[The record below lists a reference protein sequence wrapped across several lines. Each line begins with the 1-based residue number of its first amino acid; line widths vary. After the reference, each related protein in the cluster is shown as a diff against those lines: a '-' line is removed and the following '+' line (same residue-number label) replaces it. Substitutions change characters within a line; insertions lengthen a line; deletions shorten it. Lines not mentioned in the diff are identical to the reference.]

1 MKAPLLRSLFAAA
14 FALVVLA
21 VTASHTAAAE
31 LPIITK
37 ARTYLAKDSAL
48 DAVKS
53 LQITGTLDLGSAGS
67 DLKEPITV
75 EIIFQKPYRQRSVIR
90 SERGVETTVL
100 DGYDAWHHIVPAADK
115 SQWSLSVLQAPQ
127 IKNLRANA
135 FENLSFYR
143 GLEAAGG
150 RIQDQGATTVDGQR
164 CQKVAFI
171 HDRDIVF
178 YRYFNQET
186 GRLVMTETAQG
197 ETIRESGTIETAGIR
212 FPQKLTTTAR
222 LPDGSRQVTV
232 IEFKHIVVNGPIP
245 AGAFDTPSLVD

>member
-1 MKAPLLRSLFAAA
+1 MKPTFLRPLFTAALAFVALAIAAP
-14 FALVVLA
+14 
-21 VTASHTAAAE
+21 AAE

-37 ARTYLAKDSAL
+37 ARSYLAKDTAL

-53 LQITGTLDLGSAGS
+53 LQIYGTLDLGSAGT

-75 EIIFQKPYRQRSVIR
+75 EITFEKPYRQRSVIR
-90 SERGVETTVL
+90 SERGVEVTVL
-100 DGYDAWHHIVPAADK
+100 DGYDAWHHVVPAAEP

-135 FENLSFYR
+135 FENLAFYR
-143 GLEAAGG
+143 GLENAGG
-150 RIQDQGATTVDGQR
+150 RVEDQGATTVDGQR

-171 HDRDIVF
+171 HDRDIIF

-186 GRLVMTETAQG
+186 GRLVMTETARG
-197 ETIRESGTIETAGIR
+197 ETIRESGVIETAGIR

-222 LPDGSRQVTV
+222 LPDGSRQITV
-232 IEFKHIVVNGPIP
+232 INFERIVVNGPIP
-245 AGAFDTPSLVD
+245 AAAFETPSLVD

>member
-1 MKAPLLRSLFAAA
+1 MKPKLYRSLFTAALA
-14 FALVVLA
+14 FVALA
-21 VTASHTAAAE
+21 ITAPAAE

-37 ARTYLAKDSAL
+37 ARAYLAKDTAL

-53 LQITGTLDLGSAGS
+53 LQIYGTLDLGSAGA

-75 EIIFQKPYRQRSVIR
+75 EITFEKPYRQRSVIR
-90 SERGVETTVL
+90 SERGVEVTVL
-100 DGYDAWHHIVPAADK
+100 DGYDAWHHVVPAADK

-135 FENLSFYR
+135 FENLAFYR

-150 RIQDQGATTVDGQR
+150 RIEDQGSSTVDGQR

-186 GRLVMTETAQG
+186 GRLVMTETARG
-197 ETIRESGTIETAGIR
+197 ETIRESGVIEIAGIR

-222 LPDGSRQVTV
+222 LPDGSRQITV
-232 IEFKHIVVNGPIP
+232 INFDRIVVNGSIP
-245 AGAFDTPSLVD
+245 ADAFETPSLVD